1 MVQLLNIYFINKIQ
15 MIKKNNN
22 KNQMTL
28 ITVSNDKSKKEDSN
42 NFENSYTYM
51 YFDFNLRYNL
61 KQI

>member
-1 MVQLLNIYFINKIQ
+1 
-15 MIKKNNN
+15 
-22 KNQMTL
+22 MTL

>member
-1 MVQLLNIYFINKIQ
+1 
-15 MIKKNNN
+15 
-22 KNQMTL
+22 MTL

-61 KQI
+61 KQIWLFIKTINYNLKSWIICQ

>member
-1 MVQLLNIYFINKIQ
+1 
-15 MIKKNNN
+15 
-22 KNQMTL
+22 MTL

-61 KQI
+61 KQVWLFIKTINYNLKSWIICQ